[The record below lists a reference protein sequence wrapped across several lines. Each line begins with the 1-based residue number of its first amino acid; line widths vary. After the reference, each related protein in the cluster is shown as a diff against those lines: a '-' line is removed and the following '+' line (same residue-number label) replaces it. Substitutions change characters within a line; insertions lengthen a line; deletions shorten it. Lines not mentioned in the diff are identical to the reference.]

1 MLQQATMPIAAFFVS
16 HYLTTEVVSE
26 YLVTEEHGISFAQ
39 PLIAVGSYL
48 V

>member
-1 MLQQATMPIAAFFVS
+1 MKVHFLYWRINFTIFWRCK
-16 HYLTTEVVSE
+16 
-26 YLVTEEHGISFAQ
+26 VTYYNILIITDFHAQ